1 LAASSTVSGTG
12 FSTYLAS
19 PPAIGGT
26 AAAAGTFTTLSGTT
40 SVTTPI
46 VKSASSLTLQSN
58 GTTTAVTVDTSQNVG
73 IGTSSPGNRLD
84 VRSSTT
90 GVARLQAN
98 GATST
103 SVFANTILA
112 LASNG
117 SGADA
122 TLNFTD
128 STAYNSYIGAAS
140 GSLYFA
146 TNGTSER
153 MRIDSSG
160 NLLLGGTQVG
170 QSGLFNSYQV
180 NGSGAYNTQL
190 FNGYSSGTSYFIE
203 FLKRVSTTNTT
214 VGSITYNGT
223 NTLYNITSD
232 ARLKKNI
239 VDAPSAISLINQ
251 IKIRSFDWKDSNAHV
266 DYGVIAQELFEVEP
280 TCVSEGDTSDEI
292 EKTWGVD
299 TSILVPALIKSIQEQ
314 QALIASLTD
323 RIAAL
328 EAK

>member
-1 LAASSTVSGTG
+1 MTLILNGTDNSVS
-12 FSTYLAS
+12 A
-19 PPAIGGT
+19 PAVQGGT
-26 AAAAGTFTTLSGTT
+26 A
-40 SVTTPI
+40 
-46 VKSASSLTLQSN
+46 
-58 GTTTAVTVDTSQNVG
+58 GTTTGEYFPATNQWAVATNGTQAMLVDASQNVG

-153 MRIDSSG
+153 MRINSSG
-160 NLLLGGTQVG
+160 YVTMPYQPAFRATGNTGNQTNGADATYNQT
-170 QSGLFNSYQV
+170 SFNT
-180 NGSGAYNTQL
+180 GSCYNTSNYRFTAPVAGRYAFQWTMRNQGAGQVYCL
-190 FNGYSSGTSYFIE
+190 
-203 FLKRVSTTNTT
+203 
-214 VGSITYNGT
+214 
-223 NTLYNITSD
+223 LYVN
-232 ARLKKNI
+232 N
-239 VDAPSAISLINQ
+239 SA
-251 IKIRSFDWKDSNAHV
+251 A
-266 DYGVIAQELFEVEP
+266 AA
-280 TCVSEGDTSDEI
+280 
-292 EKTWGVD
+292 
-299 TSILVPALIKSIQEQ
+299 PALELVTTGSSAHTSASTVLNLSANDYVTVRIGSANCSIDGSDSFSGW
-314 QALIASLTD
+314 LIG
-323 RIAAL
+323 
-328 EAK
+328 